1 MHRRGN
7 LHAAGGACAFLGNS
21 AVFLLSELMM
31 ETTLRNTIT
40 KNRLKRLEREM
51 RSSNQVLSRHE
62 MDIKQLK
69 AWMEEQSRTLAL

>member
-1 MHRRGN
+1 M
-7 LHAAGGACAFLGNS
+7 
-21 AVFLLSELMM
+21 FLLSELMM

-69 AWMEEQSRTLAL
+69 AWMEEQSRPLAL